1 MDWKSLLFSG
11 NGRIGRQEFWV
22 GFLILLG
29 VGVVLN
35 FVPLIGPLI
44 GLVTIWCWIV
54 LYAKRLHDM
63 GKSGWLQMIPIG
75 VGMAATVMAGIS
87 GGMAI
92 VAAAAQGDNVD
103 PMTMIAGLGGAA
115 LFLGG
120 ACLVGFIFLLWVGLS
135 GGQAG
140 DNRYGPPPGTPAP
153 EPVHDPI

>member
-1 MDWKSLLFSG
+1 MDWKNLLFSG

-35 FVPLIGPLI
+35 FIPVIGGLI
-44 GLVTIWCWIV
+44 GLVTIWCWVV

-63 GKSGWLQMIPIG
+63 GKSGWLQLIPYG
-75 VGMAATVMAGIS
+75 VGAAAIIGAFVT

-92 VAAAAQGDNVD
+92 IAAAAQGDNVD
-103 PMTMIAGLGGAA
+103 PTTMIAGLGGAA

-120 ACLVGFIFLLWVGLS
+120 ACLVSLIFLLWVGLS

-140 DNRYGPPPGTPAP
+140 DNQYGPPPGTPAP
-153 EPVHDPI
+153 EPATAEI